1 MLDAPGGV
9 GVAPEVEVRALDAM
23 GSEYR
28 HDMGAV
34 VVGVVDGL
42 RDHEPRLQS
51 PAVIG
56 RDLAVR
62 GFRVPRYRLPLGAE
76 AADPG
81 RELVQRRRAVGKWTC
96 QPAAGH
102 PPEVTLLRAHEVR
115 ERIADRAVRAGRAGV
130 QDMVADVLAELDQG
144 ERRPGLVPEQ
154 LEQGSTFHGFLD

>member
-23 GSEYR
+23 GSENR

-42 RDHEPRLQS
+42 CDHEPRLQS

-81 RELVQRRRAVGKWTC
+81 RVLVLRLCAGGKWSLHTTS
-96 QPAAGH
+96 GH
-102 PPEVTLLRAHEVR
+102 PPSGTLLHS
-115 ERIADRAVRAGRAGV
+115 
-130 QDMVADVLAELDQG
+130 
-144 ERRPGLVPEQ
+144 P
-154 LEQGSTFHGFLD
+154 